1 MAKVWEDREIKF
13 DVQNIHK
20 KLHNG
25 ERVLDVID
33 SVEDTKGNAGDIG
46 RVIVTN
52 LRFMWYSLT
61 NPKFTLSI
69 GFFCI
74 VTMNAK
80 NVISRLRANT
90 EALYILTSSTKQRFE
105 FIFTDYGT
113 NPAHFAS
120 IFEIYKKYQTTTL
133 YRELKLR
140 SAILT
145 DGQLNILKHE
155 QVYKQMSGIYN
166 LSSDQGNLG
175 VFIIT
180 NIRLVW
186 YADANES
193 FNISLPYMQII
204 SVKMRESKY
213 GLALVIQTAHSAG
226 NYVLGFRID
235 PQEKMEEIF
244 KEISSLYAVYSETPI
259 FGVDYDNTVKEK
271 KEEMLRIDDIPEIDE
286 ATSNEINSKFTMYL
300 REGDSNSRRATL
312 SYCKEL
318 GFAIEKLRD
327 GFSIK
332 DLWNVM
338 GDAEEK

>member
-1 MAKVWEDREIKF
+1 MSKVWEDREIKF

-20 KLHNG
+20 NLRNG

-33 SVEDTKGNAGDIG
+33 SVEDTKGNSGDIG
-46 RVIVTN
+46 RVIVSN
-52 LRFMWYSLT
+52 LRMMWYSLT

-69 GFFCI
+69 GFFAI

-90 EALYILTSSTKQRFE
+90 EALYVLTSTTKQRFE

-120 IFEIYKKYQTTTL
+120 IFEIYKIYQATAL

-145 DGQLNILKHE
+145 DGQLNILPQE
-155 QVYKQMSGIYN
+155 QVYTQLSGIYN

-175 VFIIT
+175 IFVIT

-193 FNISLPYMQII
+193 FNISLPYMQIT
-204 SVKMRESKY
+204 SVRMRESKY
-213 GLALVIQTAHSAG
+213 GLALVIQTASTAG

-235 PQEKMEEIF
+235 PSERLHDVY
-244 KEISSLYAVYSETPI
+244 KEILSLYTVYSETPI
-259 FGVDYDNTVKEK
+259 FGVNFDRNVKEK
-271 KEEMLRIDDIPEIDE
+271 EDDLLKIDDIAEIDV
-286 ATSNEINSKFTMYL
+286 ASSSEINSKFTMYL
-300 REGDSNSRRATL
+300 REGDNENRREPF
-312 SYCKEL
+312 YCKEL
-318 GFAIEKLRD
+318 GFAMEKLRD
-327 GFSIK
+327 GYTIR

-338 GDAEEK
+338 GNNGK